1 MARITIDLP
10 GLEPH
15 EATDMV
21 VMALNE
27 WRQARS
33 DGDYVEKRYSGM
45 SSDFRFVKMVR
56 LTKQFVALDHMNIN
70 TSKDETGETL

>member
-15 EATDMV
+15 EAKDMLV
-21 VMALNE
+21 IALNE

-33 DGDYVEKRYSGM
+33 DGDYVEKRYGHL